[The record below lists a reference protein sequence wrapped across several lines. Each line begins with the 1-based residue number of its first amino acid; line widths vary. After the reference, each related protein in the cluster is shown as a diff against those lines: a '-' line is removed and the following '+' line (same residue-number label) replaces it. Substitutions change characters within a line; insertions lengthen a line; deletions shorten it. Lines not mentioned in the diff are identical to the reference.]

1 VYNFINWY
9 TDIFSLRLFCEI
21 ILISFKCFLLNQL
34 LEDNVD
40 NDPFTRSDDHL
51 TSAKME
57 AESNFGPSAVPN
69 SAEDSN
75 LK

>member
-1 VYNFINWY
+1 MYK
-9 TDIFSLRLFCEI
+9 I

-40 NDPFTRSDDHL
+40 DDSLAKSDDHL
-51 TSAKME
+51 TSTKME
-57 AESNFGPSAVPN
+57 AEADHGSSAVPN

-75 LK
+75 LKRMKPSSVSSVSNSVG

>member
-1 VYNFINWY
+1 M
-9 TDIFSLRLFCEI
+9 CKI
-21 ILISFKCFLLNQL
+21 ILISCKCFLLNQL

-40 NDPFTRSDDHL
+40 DDSLAKSDDHL

-57 AESNFGPSAVPN
+57 VEANHGSSAVPN

-75 LK
+75 LKRMKPSSVSSVSSSVV